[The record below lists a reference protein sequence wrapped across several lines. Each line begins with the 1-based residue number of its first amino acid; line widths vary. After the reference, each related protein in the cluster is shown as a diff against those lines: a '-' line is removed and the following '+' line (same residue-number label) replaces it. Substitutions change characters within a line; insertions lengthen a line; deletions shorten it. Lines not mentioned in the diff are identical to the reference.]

1 MAKIFTFFLAA
12 LCTLS
17 LMNMHAQ
24 DTLPK
29 FTVKNIG
36 NNRVIISWIHT
47 YQLVKQI
54 SIQRSFD
61 SVKNFTTILNV
72 TDPMARQNGYVDT
85 KAPTDHMFYRLFIA
99 LDRGMF
105 FFSKTKSPEID
116 TVRKVDVSKVDKLII
131 VDSVVYPDYDEV
143 NGIKRHELFIP
154 SIHVYTHRDGY
165 VRINLPE
172 VTDKKYQIK
181 FYNEDNTFLFEL
193 KDIKETYLTL
203 DKAVFYHS
211 GWFKFELYEE
221 GKIIEKHKFYLP
233 KEF

>member
-1 MAKIFTFFLAA
+1 MVRIFLFFVAA
-12 LCTLS
+12 VFSGSLLS
-17 LMNMHAQ
+17 IYAQ

-29 FTVKNIG
+29 FTVQNIG
-36 NNRVIISWIHT
+36 NNRVIISWTHT

-54 SIQRSFD
+54 SIQRSLD
-61 SVKNFTTILNV
+61 SVKNFTTLLTV
-72 TDPMARQNGYVDT
+72 PDPMARQNGYADT
-85 KAPTDHMFYRLFIA
+85 KVPNDHMFYRLFIA
-99 LDRGMF
+99 LDKGMF

-116 TVRKVDVSKVDKLII
+116 TFRKIEVAKVDKII
-131 VDSVVYPDYDEV
+131 RIDSISYPNFDEV
-143 NGIKRHELFIP
+143 NGNKRHELFIP

-172 VTDKKYQIK
+172 AIDKKYNIK
-181 FYNEDNTFLFEL
+181 FYNDDNIFLFEL

-211 GWFKFELYEE
+211 GWFRFELFEA
-221 GKIIEKHKFYLP
+221 GILIEKHKFYLP